1 VKSLSET
8 LIDNWFFSHNITHG
22 YEKKIPG
29 ENMIFDFYLSSK
41 NNKEFYIEFW
51 GLLNEP

>member
-29 ENMIFDFYLSSK
+29 DFDFYLSSK